1 MRSSSGSKLQC
12 MSDPLAGL
20 IAALDLT
27 DTGARTSE
35 DIFTG
40 PSQWMPLGRVFGGQ
54 VLAQSLVAA
63 QRTIDGDRFV
73 HSMHGY
79 FLRPGDAEQPITFS
93 VDRIHDG
100 RSFSTRRTQAYQAGQ
115 PILSM
120 IASFQDEDEGLEH
133 QTPMPT
139 GLPDPESLP
148 SAAES
153 LAGVD
158 HPIVHF
164 WATQRAFDIRH
175 VESPVY
181 FSVEGEQVPHQ
192 AIWLK
197 ALGRLPDDPGL
208 HRAALAYASDYSILE
223 PILRAHGVAWGTP
236 GLKAASLDHA
246 MWWHRFG
253 RVDEWMLYVQESPN
267 AKGGRGLSLGRIYS
281 REGLLLASV
290 AQEGMVRVPR
300 TPPRVG
306 NPD

>member
-1 MRSSSGSKLQC
+1 MN
-12 MSDPLAGL
+12 PIEGL
-20 IAALDLT
+20 LHALDLT

-63 QRTIDGDRFV
+63 MRTIPEERLV

-79 FLRPGDAEQPITFS
+79 FLRPGNVELPITFS

-100 RSFSTRRTQAYQAGQ
+100 RSFSTRRTQAYQEGQ

-120 IASFQDEDEGLEH
+120 IASFQDEDDGLEH
-133 QTPMPT
+133 QIDMPADIP
-139 GLPDPESLP
+139 LPETLP
-148 SAAES
+148 SAAEA
-153 LAGVD
+153 LGEVD
-158 HPIVHF
+158 HPVARY
-164 WATQRAFDIRH
+164 WAHQRPFDMRH
-175 VESPVY
+175 IPSPV
-181 FSVEGEQVPHQ
+181 FLAVDGPRVWHQ
-192 AIWLK
+192 AVWLK
-197 ALGRLPDDPGL
+197 ATGPLPDDKNL

-223 PILRAHGVAWGTP
+223 PIFRRHGLAWATP

-267 AKGGRGLSLGRIYS
+267 AISGRGLSQGRIYDLDG
-281 REGLLLASV
+281 RLLASV

-300 TPPRVG
+300 S
-306 NPD
+306 